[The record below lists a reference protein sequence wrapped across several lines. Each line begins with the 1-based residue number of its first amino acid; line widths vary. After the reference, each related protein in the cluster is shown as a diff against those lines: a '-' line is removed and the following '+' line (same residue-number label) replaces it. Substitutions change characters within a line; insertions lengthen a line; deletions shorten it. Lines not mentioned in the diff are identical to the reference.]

1 MKEFCCLLKKLKNIN
16 SFDNFIKFVVII
28 FQEKK
33 FRFLL
38 VGLYN
43 SCFSYIFGLIYFY
56 FVNINFIKLTIF
68 NILII
73 IHSFVTHKY
82 LSFKKPKYSKSEIL
96 RGIVSYGSMYLISY
110 VIIFGLIKIGFSQ
123 VLAYNINFIISIIL
137 FYIIHSK
144 FTFK

>member
-56 FVNINFIKLTIF
+56 FININFIKLTIF

-123 VLAYNINFIISIIL
+123 VLAYNINFIISIIV
-137 FYIIHSK
+137 
-144 FTFK
+144 